1 MNLSDIPPKLRWECR
16 RGMLELDVL
25 LGKFLEE
32 AYLGLIPEEQT
43 NFVNLLKR
51 NDQELFYWFTDQK
64 SPDPEFAELVERIKQ
79 HAKNRH

>member
-1 MNLSDIPPKLRWECR
+1 VKTEIPARLRWSCR

-32 AYLGLIPEEQT
+32 AFLTSSEQEQAM
-43 NFVNLLKR
+43 FVQFIDN
-51 NDQELFYWFTDQK
+51 NDQDLFNWLTGKEVPAD
-64 SPDPEFAELVERIKQ
+64 PDSKIMAEKVRF